1 MNIKAL
7 FISSA
12 NILLNNYLYQFL
24 IIFFFLKGDFILISE
39 ITFLIAPLIFLKDSF
54 SSNQRTLLISDKK
67 LSLYRIFFKQRIF
80 YVLII
85 FILYLFFF
93 YYFNEETENILLIFI
108 VAFLLNFSWL
118 NELSLT
124 HSETT
129 LNTKKIINNLIILVL
144 FYIFIIS
151 YIFSQN
157 LIILYILGFKII
169 YLITKIFLEY
179 NIQFSSIFLNIKKFK
194 FSFNYKLLSTISI
207 NFVNL
212 IWRIF
217 FFLYLEK
224 DFAGILFSIFAFMS
238 FPSSLYNNTI
248 GMTLE
253 RNFFN
258 EKKISTILI
267 LYYIIILILIF
278 YTYNYKIAPLNNPEL
293 EKFTF
298 LCVFLSFFGSLIM
311 IFSISKRIK
320 IINYR
325 KSKRNILFK
334 IDIIYAFT
342 NLLSLLLIYEYFSSE
357 LFYILF
363 FTSSIFSLF
372 YYFYYKKLRINELG

>member
-7 FISSA
+7 FINSA
-12 NILLNNYLYQFL
+12 NVLLNNYIYQFL

-39 ITFLIAPLIFLKDSF
+39 ITFLIAPLIFLKDSL
-54 SSNQRTLLISDKK
+54 SSNQRTLLISDRK
-67 LSLYRIFFKQRIF
+67 LSLHRIFIKQRIF
-80 YVLII
+80 YILII

-93 YYFNEETENILLIFI
+93 YYFYEKNENILLIFI
-108 VAFLLNFSWL
+108 VTFLLNFSWL
-118 NELSLT
+118 NELNLT

-129 LNTKKIINNLIILVL
+129 LNTKKIITNLIILIL
-144 FYIFIIS
+144 FYVLIIS

-157 LIILYILGFKII
+157 PIILYILGFKII

-179 NIQFSSIFLNIKKFK
+179 NIQFSSIFFNIIKFK
-194 FSFNYKLLSTISI
+194 ISFNYKLLSTLSI
-207 NFVNL
+207 NSVNL

-224 DFAGILFSIFAFMS
+224 EFAGVLFSIFAFMS
-238 FPSSLYNNTI
+238 FPSSFYNNTI

-253 RNFFN
+253 KNFFN
-258 EKKISTILI
+258 EKKINRILI
-267 LYYIIILILIF
+267 LYYILIFILIF
-278 YTYNYKIAPLNNPEL
+278 YTYNYKIIPLNNPYL
-293 EKFTF
+293 EKFAF
-298 LCVFLSFFGSLIM
+298 LCFFLSFFGSLIM

-334 IDIIYAFT
+334 IDIAYAFT
-342 NLLSLLLIYEYFSSE
+342 NLLSLLLIYQYFNSE
-357 LFYILF
+357 LFYILL

-372 YYFYYKKLRINELG
+372 YYFYYKKLKIDEIG